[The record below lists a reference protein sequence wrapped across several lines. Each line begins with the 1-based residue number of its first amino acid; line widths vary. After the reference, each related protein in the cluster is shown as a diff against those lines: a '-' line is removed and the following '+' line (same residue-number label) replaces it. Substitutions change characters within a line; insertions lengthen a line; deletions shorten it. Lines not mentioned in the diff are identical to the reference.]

1 MAIKTFSFYHASP
14 YRNTDTMNQ
23 PLQHM
28 QVQSTVSEAISG
40 DRTAIGLLVKQWYK
54 RIYNFCY
61 RYFYDHTLATEAT
74 QQTFIIMYQKVH
86 TLRDP
91 NLFKNWLYRIAG
103 NQCHEESRRKKR
115 DPSISFLHIPEEQR
129 DWPETGASMLNPDRS
144 YQNREL
150 GELLFEMIAELP
162 VEQRIIVIMK
172 EYEGF
177 RFREI
182 AETLDIPENTAKS
195 RLYYG
200 LKSLKKGLEQRNLDL
215 KTLLGS

>member
-1 MAIKTFSFYHASP
+1 
-14 YRNTDTMNQ
+14 MNQ

-28 QVQSTVSEAISG
+28 QVQYTVSDAISG
-40 DRTAIGLLVKQWYK
+40 NKQAISALVKQWYK

-91 NLFKNWLYRIAG
+91 ALFKNWLYRIAG
-103 NQCHEESRRKKR
+103 NQCHEESRRQKR
-115 DPSISFLHIPEEQR
+115 NPTISFLHIPEEQR
-129 DWPETGASMLNPDRS
+129 DWPEAKGSLRNPDRQ
-144 YQNREL
+144 YHNREL
-150 GELLFEMIAELP
+150 GELLFEIIAELP
-162 VEQRIIVIMK
+162 VDQRIVVIMK

-200 LKSLKKGLEQRNLDL
+200 LRSLKKALEERNLDM